1 MGGSTRDCSG
11 TSMTAEARRET
22 LARHFE
28 LFTRGHEEPDLKEEW
43 LTLFTPDCVGEEPVG
58 SEPRVGIMSIGWD
71 MTHSDLR
78 RLWLYP
84 VLIIPSASTPECA
97 SVVRERLLIDGNET
111 WMTAVGTWLFADDGP
126 IAGSRIFIESGQ
138 MGPDAWDRLTS

>member
-1 MGGSTRDCSG
+1 
-11 TSMTAEARRET
+11 MTAETRRET

-28 LFTRGHEEPDLKEEW
+28 SFTRGHEEPDLKEEW
-43 LTLFTPDCVGEEPVG
+43 LTLFTPDCVNEEPVG

-71 MTHSDLR
+71 MTHGDQR

-97 SVVRERLLIDGNET
+97 SVVY
-111 WMTAVGTWLFADDGP
+111 ASA
-126 IAGSRIFIESGQ
+126 
-138 MGPDAWDRLTS
+138 